1 MRNFIFVLCTVI
13 SKSLK
18 IFKKA
23 ECLLLASL
31 SLYSLHYFNI
41 GFVFNTH
48 IIFTPIIRLKTF
60 CRLALRSQSYYW
72 RTMAITK
79 EELYEKRERRN
90 MFYHATTCNKLLLQ
104 LNMYLQWYRA
114 QYKKATRA
122 RHVGGFIF
130 LIGLFSVFTN

>member
-1 MRNFIFVLCTVI
+1 MYCH
-13 SKSLK
+13 KQ
-18 IFKKA
+18 IFKNIYESRMFA
-23 ECLLLASL
+23 L
-31 SLYSLHYFNI
+31 SFFVIIFTALFHYRLCFI
-41 GFVFNTH
+41 TH

-72 RTMAITK
+72 RTMAITE